1 MFSFMRES
9 LFHWSYGSAGDV
21 MARLEQHGQDHQVC
35 MARVL
40 DEQLVKNKQAR
51 TFSFD
56 MCVNGV
62 VLAFVVPKRD
72 SQVEVNSFHF
82 KC

>member
-1 MFSFMRES
+1 MRES
-9 LFHWSYGSAGDV
+9 LFHWSYESAGDV

-35 MARVL
+35 VARVL
-40 DEQLVKNKQAR
+40 NEQLVKTKQAR
-51 TFSFD
+51 TFSFK

-62 VLAFVVPKRD
+62 VLASVVPKGIHRLKF
-72 SQVEVNSFHF
+72 SFHSFNF

>member
-1 MFSFMRES
+1 MLSFMRES

-40 DEQLVKNKQAR
+40 DEQLKTKQAM
-51 TFSFD
+51 TFSFE

-62 VLAFVVPKRD
+62 VLAFVVPK
-72 SQVEVNSFHF
+72 EIHG
-82 KC
+82 